1 MNSQYYRQNVIAGL
15 VVMAVGV
22 AAFALTFGMPGNAPV
37 FPRVASSLLF
47 ILGTILMVSSLISL
61 KRGDA
66 GKQPVAAGDFINPLY
81 SVIIMVGY
89 AYAITLAGF
98 YTATVAMLII
108 YMYHLG
114 IRSAKTIIGFTA
126 VVAVLVYFVFT
137 VQLDVPLPRG
147 LLL

>member
-1 MNSQYYRQNVIAGL
+1 MSTQYYRQNVIAGL

-22 AAFALTFGMPGNAPV
+22 AAFLLTFGMPGNAPV

-47 ILGTILMVSSLISL
+47 ILGTILMISSLVSL

-66 GKQPVAAGDFINPLY
+66 GKKPVAAGDFINPLY

-89 AYAITLAGF
+89 AYAINLAGF
-98 YTATVAMLII
+98 YTATVAMMII

-114 IRSAKTIIGFTA
+114 IRSAKTIVGFTA